1 VPAVRP
7 FDDPT
12 SWLLAANRSGQCGF
26 PSASDMRFDSAG
38 ARFLLGLLVVVSLVQ
53 AEVLRTP
60 RSSGTLEHD
69 GIERLA
75 THVFV
80 VNIGAGESHSQRDTL
95 AIGIRI
101 CRLVPSLARSV
112 GLGPVRSPFG
122 RFDAGAV
129 ERGPVP
135 FQPDFVVVIAE
146 HFAMH
151 QLEQASLLPF
161 PESSIAGT
169 AAAELLRNRLPWQ
182 LVGRRQCMPP
192 NTTRS
197 GVGGRPLCG
206 SDERVESV
214 LPQSTVGDLSISL
227 FDKSTCSR
235 FGANRNWLRQPVP
248 FPNATEYFTL
258 H

>member
-1 VPAVRP
+1 MCLSWTLAPVR
-7 FDDPT
+7 
-12 SWLLAANRSGQCGF
+12 
-26 PSASDMRFDSAG
+26 
-38 ARFLLGLLVVVSLVQ
+38 V
-53 AEVLRTP
+53 TP
-60 RSSGTLEHD
+60 R
-69 GIERLA
+69 GIPWPS
-75 THVFV
+75 V
-80 VNIGAGESHSQRDTL
+80 
-95 AIGIRI
+95 RI

-182 LVGRRQCMPP
+182 PVGRRQCMPP